1 MKRAVIAAAAAGILV
16 IPFYST
22 AIAQKVDVQQAKAAA
37 KKGGCLNCHDLE
49 KKKVGP
55 AFRDSAAKFKG
66 KSAADLSASVK
77 SKPVHTAALKQTGDK
92 NLKLVSEWILTLG
105 K

>member
-1 MKRAVIAAAAAGILV
+1 MKHAFLAAAVAGVLV

-22 AIAQKVDVQQAKAAA
+22 ALAQKVDADQAKSQA
-37 KKGGCLNCHDLE
+37 KKSGCLNCHDID

-55 AFRDSAAKFKG
+55 AFKDSAAKFKG
-66 KSAADLSASVK
+66 KSAADLSASIK
-77 SKPVHTAALKQTGDK
+77 SKPAHATALKQTGDK
-92 NLKLVSEWILTLG
+92 DLKLVTEWILTLG

>member
-1 MKRAVIAAAAAGILV
+1 MKPAIIAAAAAGILFV
-16 IPFYST
+16 PFYST
-22 AIAQKVDVQQAKAAA
+22 ALAQKVDADQAKSQA
-37 KKGGCLNCHDLE
+37 KKSGCLNCHDID

-55 AFRDSAAKFKG
+55 AFKDSATKFKG

-77 SKPVHTAALKQTGDK
+77 SKPAHAAALKQTSD
-92 NLKLVSEWILTLG
+92 NDLKLVSEWILTLG